1 MTRDSPAWVAP
12 LLSSALVAGTL
23 DITYAIVFSYLRS
36 GTSPERV
43 LQSVASGA
51 LGRAAFSD
59 GVPAAALGL
68 AIHFFIAFT
77 ITVIFFAAA
86 AQRPLLAR
94 RPLIT
99 GPMYGVAVY
108 VVMNFVVIPLSRI
121 GHRPLPAAIVT
132 VTGVLVHMFF
142 IGTPIAFGA
151 RRAFWA
157 DTGSLR

>member
-77 ITVIFFAAA
+77 ITVISFAVAA
-86 AQRPLLAR
+86 HLSAR

-99 GPMYGVAVY
+99 GPIYACGLRGHEL
-108 VVMNFVVIPLSRI
+108 VVIPSRL
-121 GHRPLPAAIVT
+121 H
-132 VTGVLVHMFF
+132 
-142 IGTPIAFGA
+142 A
-151 RRAFWA
+151 RFPRR
-157 DTGSLR
+157 L